1 MPLTLLTLVIAG
13 PVEMDAPRPE
23 MPAPVLVGADA
34 RPVMAAPVRMPA
46 SESLIIGQSW
56 DGQIGWVLT
65 PRSQPVPFT
74 YVVRIGD
81 GLVQPLTTVRA
92 AWPQAPAVRLVS
104 QR

>member
-1 MPLTLLTLVIAG
+1 MLLTLLTLTLAG
-13 PVEMDAPRPE
+13 PVEMPAPRPE
-23 MPAPVLVGADA
+23 MPAPVLVGEDA

-65 PRSQPVPFT
+65 PRSQPVPLT
-74 YVVRIGD
+74 YTVRIGD

-92 AWPQAPAVRLVS
+92 GWPQAPAVRLVAR
-104 QR
+104 Q